1 MSVRTRTQNRPSGAV
16 HGVMIVDKP
25 QGLTSHDVVGAVRR
39 ARGTRRVGHAG
50 TLDPMATGVL
60 VVLLGEATKLS
71 GVLTTDSKVYE
82 AEVTFGSSTDSLDA
96 EGTVLK
102 RVELSDTWLD
112 LTKLEVALESERKR
126 TLQIPPQV
134 SAIKVDGQR
143 AYARARQGQV
153 TELSPRDVKVHEL
166 VLLDSQSLSASSKRL
181 RLRLQVSKGYYVRSL
196 AHDLATALGVPGH
209 LSGLRR
215 LSSGPFQID
224 QTTEWPPSDE
234 TPLIPLAE
242 ATRIALPVI
251 QVNAE
256 GAERLLQGKRL
267 LPEQIEGDLPASPVE
282 PIAAFHQ
289 KRLLALL
296 ESSGG
301 GEFKVKR
308 GMNDPDHSE

>member
-25 QGLTSHDVVGAVRR
+25 QGLTSHDVVGTVRR

-71 GVLTTDSKVYE
+71 GVLTTDAKVYE
-82 AEVTFGSSTDSLDA
+82 AEITLGTSTDSLDA

-102 RVELSDTWLD
+102 RIELDDGWLD
-112 LTKLEVALESERKR
+112 LEKLQAALEAERKR

-166 VLLDSQSLSASSKRL
+166 ELLDPDSLTSSSRVFRL
-181 RLRLQVSKGYYVRSL
+181 RLRVSKGYYVRSL
-196 AHDLATALGVPGH
+196 AHDLATSLGVPGH

-215 LSSGPFQID
+215 LSSGPFRID
-224 QTTEWPPSDE
+224 QTTEWPPTAE

-242 ATRIALPVI
+242 ATRIALPAL
-251 QVNAE
+251 QVNEE
-256 GAERLLQGKRL
+256 GAERLGQGKRL
-267 LPEQIEGDLPASPVE
+267 LIEQIEGDLPESPVE
-282 PIAAFHQ
+282 PIAAFHH
-289 KRLLALL
+289 KRLLALI
-296 ESSGG
+296 ERSGE

-308 GMNDPDHSE
+308 GMNDPAHDE